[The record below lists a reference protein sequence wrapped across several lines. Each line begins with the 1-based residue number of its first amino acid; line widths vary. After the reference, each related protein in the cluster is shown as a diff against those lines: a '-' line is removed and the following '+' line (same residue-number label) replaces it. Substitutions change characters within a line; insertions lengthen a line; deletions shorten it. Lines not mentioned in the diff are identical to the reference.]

1 MPTTQGMAVGGV
13 ERLSMARQRLKKTRP
28 RVITREVKEQAEA
41 QLLLKHSFDQISKK
55 LALQGVML
63 SAESI
68 YQHLIN
74 DRKHMGA

>member
-1 MPTTQGMAVGGV
+1 MAVGGV
-13 ERLSMARQRLKKTRP
+13 ECLSMARQRLKKTRP

-55 LALQGVML
+55 LALQGVIV

-74 DRKHMGA
+74 DRKHKGA